1 MSMHTQ
7 KSQGFCKILWA
18 VFVGSPAAASTLQ
31 SSAQDKRGDGHAGWS
46 KSGLVPPSCCWPS
59 AVTSACRWTSLT
71 PAPAAAK
78 MEVPRSDLPAS
89 PGRLGARGVAVDAES
104 LPERAAH
111 PPSPRWSPQCPA
123 VGLLSAKE
131 QRELG
136 MALCCSELCQT
147 PEPQQMTG
155 KLSRFMIY
163 FGVTML
169 NFWPKKRKRKKEIDP
184 LYLQQKMTFAC
195 INSF

>member
-111 PPSPRWSPQCPA
+111 PAQSQVVPTVPCCWPPECKRAEGAWDGPVLLWAVPDPRTTTDDW
-123 VGLLSAKE
+123 K
-131 QRELG
+131 
-136 MALCCSELCQT
+136 
-147 PEPQQMTG
+147 
-155 KLSRFMIY
+155 
-163 FGVTML
+163 
-169 NFWPKKRKRKKEIDP
+169 
-184 LYLQQKMTFAC
+184 TF
-195 INSF
+195 